1 MKKNNMPEC
10 RFCDELLEKIFLDL
24 GETPLANSYLSDEE
38 IDNNEESFPLK
49 VLVCKK
55 CYLVQLEEFKT
66 PQNIFSNYAYFS
78 SYSKSFLNHAKNYVD
93 MMINRFQI
101 NQNNFVVEIASND
114 GYLLQYFKEKNIPL
128 LGIEPAKN
136 IAKNAEEKGIK
147 TISKFFGEKF
157 SIELI
162 KEYKKAD
169 LIICNNVI
177 AHVPKINDF
186 VSGLKL
192 LMSKTGILT
201 IEFPHLMELVE
212 HNQFDTIYH
221 EHFSY
226 LSFFVIKNILEKNGI
241 KIFDVEKIH
250 THGGS
255 LRVFCT
261 HTENNDIIIKKSVDE
276 LVKSEKE
283 KGMMGM
289 NFYENFSTKIN
300 STVDQFL
307 DFCNK
312 AKKDNKKLIG
322 YGAPAKANTLLN
334 YCKIKNNL
342 IEYVT
347 DLSPH
352 KQGLYLPGSHLPI
365 KSPEEIKKSKPDFVI
380 IFPWNLQDEIIK
392 QIDFIREWG
401 GKFVIP
407 IPNLKII
414 E

>member
-192 LMSKTGILT
+192 LMSKKGILT

-276 LVKSEKE
+276 LVKSENE
-283 KGMMGM
+283 KGMMEM

>member
-38 IDNNEESFPLK
+38 IDNNEESSPLK

-192 LMSKTGILT
+192 LMSKKGILT

-276 LVKSEKE
+276 LLKSEKE
-283 KGMMGM
+283 KGMMEM

>member
-276 LVKSEKE
+276 LVKSENE
-283 KGMMGM
+283 KGMMEM

-352 KQGLYLPGSHLPI
+352 KQGLYLPGSHLLI

>member
-276 LVKSEKE
+276 LVKSENE
-283 KGMMGM
+283 KGMMEM

>member
-147 TISKFFGEKF
+147 TISEFFGEKF

-276 LVKSEKE
+276 LVKSENE
-283 KGMMGM
+283 KGMMEM

>member
-147 TISKFFGEKF
+147 TISEFFGEKF

-192 LMSKTGILT
+192 LMSKKGILT

-276 LVKSEKE
+276 LVKSENE
-283 KGMMGM
+283 KGMMEM

>member
-1 MKKNNMPEC
+1 MSKC
-10 RFCDELLEKIFLDL
+10 RFCSGLLEQVFLDL
-24 GETPLANSYLSDEE
+24 GKTPLANSYLAEEE
-38 IDNNEESFPLK
+38 IHKNEENFPLK
-49 VLVCKK
+49 ALVCKE

-66 PQNIFSNYAYFS
+66 PQKIFSNYAYFS
-78 SYSKSFLNHAKNYVD
+78 SYSQSFLNHAKNYVE
-93 MMINRFQI
+93 MISSRFEI
-101 NQNNFVVEIASND
+101 NQNSFVVEIASND
-114 GYLLQYFKEKNIPL
+114 GYLLQFFKHKNIPL

-147 TISKFFGEKF
+147 TISEFFGKDF

-162 KEYKKAD
+162 KKYKKAD

-186 VSGLKL
+186 ISGLKI
-192 LMSKTGILT
+192 LMSKSGILT

-226 LSFFVIKNILEKNGI
+226 FSFFVIQKILEKNGI
-241 KIFDVEKIH
+241 KIFDVEKIS

-255 LRVFCT
+255 LRIFCT
-261 HTENNDIIIKKSVDE
+261 HSENSSIITKKSVSD
-276 LVKSEKE
+276 LIKYEKE
-283 KGMMGM
+283 KGMMEI
-289 NFYENFSTKIN
+289 NYYENFSTKIN
-300 STVDQFL
+300 NTINQFIE
-307 DFCNK
+307 FCNK
-312 AKKDNKKLIG
+312 AKKDNKKMGG
-322 YGAPAKANTLLN
+322 YGAPAKASTLLN
-334 YCKIKNNL
+334 YCKIKENI

-352 KQGLYLPGSHLPI
+352 KQGLYLPGSHLHI
-365 KSPEEIKKSKPDFVI
+365 KAPENIKKSKPDFVI
-380 IFPWNLQDEIIK
+380 IFPWNLQNEIME
-392 QIDFIREWG
+392 QIDFIKEWG

-407 IPNLKII
+407 IPSLKII

>member
-276 LVKSEKE
+276 LLKSEKE
-283 KGMMGM
+283 KGMMEM

>member
-192 LMSKTGILT
+192 LMSKKGILT

-276 LVKSEKE
+276 LLKSEKE
-283 KGMMGM
+283 KGMMEM